1 MNEFEG
7 LDDPELLAEAD
18 AIGRGHWAS
27 IPYVPSGPVIISRA
41 AAAPVALTMTGGA
54 KVIAAEKA
62 RLKAAAAAEKART
75 KEAMKD
81 AKLVAAMHQ
90 IKMLKAFIKAAGLK
104 IPAM

>member
-1 MNEFEG
+1 MTS
-7 LDDPELLAEAD
+7 LDDLICDPYMVEEA
-18 AIGRGHWAS
+18 AATHWAS
-27 IPYVPSGPVIISRA
+27 G
-41 AAAPVALTMTGGA
+41 PVALTMTGGA

-62 RLKAAAAAEKART
+62 RLAAEKARAKNAT

-104 IPAM
+104 VPAL